1 MAHPYF
7 DSAADGLPH
16 SEFLPRRRQG
26 FPCGGWLFLAFQLLT
41 VVPVA
46 WPASLRLKDIARVA
60 GADESQLVGFGLV
73 TGLAGDGDKN
83 PVYTTQ
89 AFANMLQRFG
99 LTVPSSSIQS
109 KNVAAVMVT
118 AEISSFAK
126 PGSRLDVH
134 VSSMG
139 DAKSLA
145 GGILLQTPML
155 AGNGQMYAV
164 AQGPLV
170 LGGFS
175 VGTEGAGGASVQ
187 KNHPTVGMIP
197 DGAKVMQELAST
209 VVQDEMLELSLKEP
223 DFTSISRL
231 AEAVNLVFTNSCEAV
246 DSTSVRVKVPKEY
259 GVHPIDFIARLEA
272 IEVSPDVTARVVV
285 NERTGTIVANSLIR
299 IGPCAISHGNLTINI
314 ASSQDVSQPNVL
326 SQTGTTQVTQ
336 RTDTKVTETKGAMI
350 SLPDMPTVER
360 VASSL
365 NALGVTPRD
374 MIAIFLS
381 MKKVGALQAELKV
394 N

>member
-1 MAHPYF
+1 MP
-7 DSAADGLPH
+7 
-16 SEFLPRRRQG
+16 
-26 FPCGGWLFLAFQLLT
+26 GGVCLLLAFLS
-41 VVPVA
+41 VA
-46 WPASLRLKDIARVA
+46 PAAWSAGLRVKDIARVA
-60 GADESQLVGFGLV
+60 GSGDNQLVGFGLV
-73 TGLAGDGDKN
+73 VGLAGDGDKN
-83 PVYTTQ
+83 PVYSAQ

-99 LTVPSSSIQS
+99 LTVPTASIQS

-118 AEISSFAK
+118 AEIPTFAK
-126 PGSRLDVH
+126 PGGRLDVH

-139 DAKSLA
+139 DAKSLS
-145 GGILLQTPML
+145 GGVLLQTPLL
-155 AGNGQMYAV
+155 AGNDKMYAV

-175 VGTEGAGGASVQ
+175 AGTGGAGGASVQ

-197 DGAKVMQELAST
+197 DGAKVILEIEST
-209 VVQDEMLELSLKEP
+209 VMQDEMLELSLKEA

-259 GVHPIDFIARLEA
+259 VEHPIDFIAKLEA
-272 IEVSPDVTARVVV
+272 IEVHPDVSARVVV

-299 IGPCAISHGNLTINI
+299 IGPCAISHGSLTINI
-314 ASSQDVSQPNVL
+314 ASSQDVSQPSVL
-326 SQTGTTQVTQ
+326 SQTGTTQVTK
-336 RTDTKVTETKGAMI
+336 RTDTQVTETKGALI
-350 SLPDMPTVER
+350 NLPEMPTVEK

-365 NALGVTPRD
+365 NALGVSPRD
-374 MIAIFLS
+374 MIAIFLN
-381 MKKVGALQAELKV
+381 MKKVGALQADLIV